1 MKTEKH
7 TAEGCCVWEC
17 KFEPKKKG
25 DKHEV
30 DASHSR

>member
-1 MKTEKH
+1 MNI
-7 TAEGCCVWEC
+7 AYNADCQVWEC